1 MSQSTVYLVTGANRG
16 IGTRIFPSNTCS
28 ETLTVASNSGLA
40 IVTLLISRPDTIV
53 FAGARNPSGATDLQG
68 LAKAHPDRFHVIKVV
83 SADKENN
90 LEAAKEIQ
98 RVAGRLDVVIAN
110 AGISECIAPALEVPP
125 EEMVK
130 HFEVGLTL

>member
-1 MSQSTVYLVTGANRG
+1 MLIHLPFRIVHQPTSLHPLGLALVTTLGA
-16 IGTRIFPSNTCS
+16 
-28 ETLTVASNSGLA
+28 
-40 IVTLLISRPDTIV
+40 RPDTIV
-53 FAGARNPSGATDLQG
+53 FAGARNPSGATDLHA

-83 SADKENN
+83 SPDKENN

-130 HFEVGLTL
+130 HFEVGA